1 MTTRT
6 IHANRGVIR
15 GRTKPPHKGGGKL
28 PPPCARYAVVVH
40 PGTLWQEVDQ
50 YCSTLQ
56 NAIRWQMDCFPQG
69 EGVPTDVMRVLS
81 DGTLTTEL

>member
-1 MTTRT
+1 MQTQ
-6 IHANRGVIR
+6 
-15 GRTKPPHKGGGKL
+15 TKPLHKGGGKL

-56 NAIRWQMDCFPQG
+56 NAIRWQRDMFPHEIG
-69 EGVPTDVMRVLS
+69 TPTDVMRVLP